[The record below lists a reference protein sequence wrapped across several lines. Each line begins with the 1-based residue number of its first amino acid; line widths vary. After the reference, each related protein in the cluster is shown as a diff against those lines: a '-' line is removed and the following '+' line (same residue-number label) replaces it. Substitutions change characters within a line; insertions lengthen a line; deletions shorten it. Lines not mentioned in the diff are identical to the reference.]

1 MKKVIKTGSSLLM
14 KIGAGSALFGATI
27 ASTVAQAQ
35 TKVKGQEGGVTEI
48 AGNILGEGA
57 AGLELF
63 QAGAAILGAGMIV
76 AALISWFL
84 RSKKGAQASQDTMWW
99 PAAMGIGIL
108 LIYSSSFTD
117 KVGQSI
123 VGEGGTSKEVESFQD
138 FTDGTGT

>member
-1 MKKVIKTGSSLLM
+1 MKKVIKTGSSLFM

-27 ASTVAQAQ
+27 ASSVAQAKVTGQ
-35 TKVKGQEGGVTEI
+35 TGGVTEI
-48 AGNILGEGA
+48 ARNILGEA
-57 AGLELF
+57 SAGLELF

-108 LIYSSSFTD
+108 LIYSTFFTD
-117 KVGQSI
+117 TLGESI
-123 VGEGGTSKEVESFQD
+123 VGESGTSTQVESFQD
-138 FTDGTGT
+138 FTKDTGT

>member
-1 MKKVIKTGSSLLM
+1 MKKVIKTGSSLFM

-35 TKVKGQEGGVTEI
+35 TKVTGQPGGVTEI

-57 AGLELF
+57 VGLELF

-108 LIYSSSFTD
+108 LIYSTFFTD
-117 KVGQSI
+117 TLGQSI
-123 VGEGGTSKEVESFQD
+123 LKQSDSSKKVDSFQN
-138 FTDGTGT
+138 FKPTET

>member
-1 MKKVIKTGSSLLM
+1 MKKVIKTGSSLFM

-27 ASTVAQAQ
+27 ASSVAQAQ
-35 TKVKGQEGGVTEI
+35 TQGTGKKVTDI
-48 AGNILGEGA
+48 AGNILGEA
-57 AGLELF
+57 SVGLELF

-108 LIYSSSFTD
+108 LIYSTFFTD
-117 KVGQSI
+117 TLGESI
-123 VGEGGTSKEVESFQD
+123 VGESGTSTQVESFQD
-138 FTDGTGT
+138 FTKDTGT

>member
-35 TKVKGQEGGVTEI
+35 STGQPGGVTEI

-108 LIYSSSFTD
+108 LIYSTFFTD
-117 KVGQSI
+117 TLGQSI
-123 VGEGGTSKEVESFQD
+123 LGEGGTSTQVESFQD

>member
-35 TKVKGQEGGVTEI
+35 VEGKKVTDI
-48 AGNILGEGA
+48 AGNILGEA
-57 AGLELF
+57 SVGLELF

-108 LIYSSSFTD
+108 LIYSTFFTD
-117 KVGQSI
+117 TLGQSI
-123 VGEGGTSKEVESFQD
+123 LKQDSTSKEVESFQD

>member
-108 LIYSSSFTD
+108 LIYSTFFTD
-117 KVGQSI
+117 TLGQSI
-123 VGEGGTSKEVESFQD
+123 LKQDSTSKEVESFQD

>member
-1 MKKVIKTGSSLLM
+1 MKKVIKTGSSLFM

-27 ASTVAQAQ
+27 ASSVAQAQ
-35 TKVKGQEGGVTEI
+35 TKVTGQEGGVTEI

-84 RSKKGAQASQDTMWW
+84 RSKKRCSGLPGYNVVARSDGYWNTVD
-99 PAAMGIGIL
+99 L
-108 LIYSSSFTD
+108 LNFLHRYLRR
-117 KVGQSI
+117 KYRGRKRHLYP
-123 VGEGGTSKEVESFQD
+123 G
-138 FTDGTGT
+138 